1 MPRKPTKRAKR
12 APKPIKYTIRAA
24 PEHPLRAYMLAH
36 GISYRMAME
45 QLDATNLH
53 HVCARSQRP
62 GAGLAQRIVKW
73 TKGEVTFEDLYGEAK

>member
-1 MPRKPTKRAKR
+1 MKKKKPKR
-12 APKPIKYTIRAA
+12 IKYLVRVRTAA

-73 TKGEVTFEDLYGEAK
+73 TEGAVTFEDLYGETK